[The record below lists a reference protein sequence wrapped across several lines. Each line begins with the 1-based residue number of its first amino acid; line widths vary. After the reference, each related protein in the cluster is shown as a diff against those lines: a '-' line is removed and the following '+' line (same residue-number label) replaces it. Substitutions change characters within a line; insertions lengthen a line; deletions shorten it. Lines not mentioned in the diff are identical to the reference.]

1 MTVCFQEYDQG
12 IEKVLA
18 RLSKVWGSKT
28 KPFKTIRSFF
38 EDSAPTMALR
48 ENVELSV
55 ISDLLSS
62 IENDEL
68 VLKVD
73 ENFRTEDLISYV
85 SPLLASN
92 SVFYNMLLRIYEI
105 ALQRSAGKGE
115 ILASLISS
123 DAQKA
128 EKHGDINVSGKNVEM
143 KADTGTIHQK
153 EENKFRI
160 IDKLNLDTFGVTAEQ
175 AASKDFFPAYHPLP
189 TLLSD
194 AQGAREFYS
203 KVYRNWGDEQL
214 DTIERV
220 WNETTCPD
228 RRSMELGY
236 LVMLDYVKHKSID
249 SLLLTKRNKE
259 TISAVNISDF
269 SDKQFIFD
277 NVVMKPKKHRGGSTE
292 ARPDGHVDIG
302 VKKTTR

>member
-12 IEKVLA
+12 IEKVLT

-28 KPFKTIRSFF
+28 KPFLAVSSFF
-38 EDSAPTMALR
+38 KDSAPTMALR
-48 ENVELSV
+48 ENLELSV

-62 IENDEL
+62 IEHDEL

-73 ENFRTEDLISYV
+73 ENFRTEDLISHV

-92 SVFYNMLLRIYEI
+92 SIFYNMMLKVYEM

-115 ILASLISS
+115 ILVSLISS

-128 EKHGDINVSGKNVEM
+128 KKHGDINISGKNVEM
-143 KADTGTIHQK
+143 KSDLATIHQE
-153 EENKFRI
+153 EENKFRT
-160 IDKLNLDTFGVTAEQ
+160 IDKLNLDTFGVTAQQ
-175 AASKDFFPAYHPLP
+175 AAKEFKAYHPLP

-236 LVMLDYVKHKSID
+236 LVMLDYVKHKGID

-277 NVVMKPKKHRGGSTE
+277 NVVMKPQKHRGGSTE
-292 ARPDGHVDIG
+292 ARPDGLVNIG